1 MSLRHIIVGG
11 AIALGALSALP
22 LAAQQRGTVEFGAF
36 GSKGTFDKSLT
47 LDRGYGGGGHVGIYL
62 DRRWALEFE
71 KGEMKST
78 RTLGLSKVN
87 VGILSARLVATPIKS
102 GAFSMHI
109 GAGAGGSIE
118 TNFLHSYAVNGLVG
132 AKVALNNSV
141 AIRGDYISGWLA
153 NYDWKRYQRVQL
165 GLAFYRSPF
174 RTTRDVLVPG
184 APVIQWS
191 DSISADEARR
201 LRNREAELQRLRDSL
216 RMNPPQVIVTPPTVR
231 EVEILETHIEFA
243 FDKSEITDS
252 ASRILDAKV
261 QVFRDNPQL
270 RIYITGHTGA
280 MGSDA
285 YNMALGERRAQ
296 AAKDYIVAKGIAADR
311 IILDSKGERDPLVP
325 NATAAAGGLQQ
336 NAPNRRDMF
345 RLVIDPNL
353 PKKP

>member
-1 MSLRHIIVGG
+1 MSLKNIIIGG
-11 AIALGALSALP
+11 AMALSAVP

-36 GSKGTFDKSLT
+36 GSAGTFDKSLT
-47 LDRGYGGGGHVGIYL
+47 LDRGFGGGGHIGAYL
-62 DRRWALEFE
+62 DRTWAVEFE
-71 KGEMKST
+71 MGEMKT
-78 RTLGLSKVN
+78 KRTLGLTEVN
-87 VGILSARLVATPIKS
+87 TGILSGRLVATPIRS
-102 GAFSMHI
+102 GAFSMHL

-118 TNFLHSYAVNGLVG
+118 TNFLHSYALNALVG
-132 AKVALNNSV
+132 AKVALSNSS
-141 AIRGDYISGWLA
+141 AIRADYISGWLA

-216 RMNPPQVIVTPPTVR
+216 RMNPPKAAALPPTVK

-243 FDKSEITDS
+243 FDKSIITDS
-252 ASRILDAKV
+252 AARILDAKV
-261 QVFRDNPQL
+261 QVFRDNPNL
-270 RIYITGHTGA
+270 RIFITGHTGA
-280 MGSDA
+280 IGTDA

-296 AAKDYIVAKGIAADR
+296 AAKDYIVSKGIAADR
-311 IILDSKGERDPLVP
+311 IVIDSKGESQPLVP
-325 NATAAAGGLQQ
+325 NATTRAAGVTQ

-345 RLVIDPNL
+345 QVVIVPDA